1 MIKPIHRILLIS
13 LLLFS
18 ELFTF
23 AQTNPLEKRATLQVQ
38 NEPLENVFTAL
49 TQQTGV
55 RFSYNSQLINPKSKV
70 TVNVQ
75 NKTIKEILP
84 KIIPA
89 SVTYKKVGEH
99 IVFLAKGEKEK
110 GEREKGESEKG
121 EKEKGEREARER
133 ENGNGRISPSN
144 FEGVPEGRGSLF
156 EEKNDSDNGKLM
168 NDCLTDVS
176 VAEDTLTLT
185 KDTLSLTKEEEMKAQ
200 IAGILMAVATASAPV
215 VAQDTTQIAEHS
227 TQDSTS
233 SQKPEKPLVPAQLT
247 FIYPLGTG
255 FVKSAEKSYHFSLN
269 VLGGVIGQ
277 LRGFEAGSIFNIN
290 KYGAIG
296 AQFAGVFNIA
306 AACNPTL
313 SSRNAQ
319 FAGVFNL
326 TQKGKSAQFAGVF
339 NIGDTAYFQAGGVFN
354 MAHETGAQ
362 FAGVFNYADTARFQ
376 AAGVV
381 NIAGEAPFQ
390 AAGVAN
396 VSSKTAFQAAGVANV
411 SYQRAAFQ
419 AAGVVNV
426 AQESVCQIAGV
437 VNVTK
442 KGRFQMGVI
451 NVRDTADGVSLG
463 LINIVKHG
471 GILEAGI
478 EAGEFVHT
486 AVTFRSGV
494 QRLYSI
500 ISVGYN
506 YTDNFW
512 SVGYGLGTSFK
523 LVGNLSLNL
532 ELTHATL
539 YNHNWS
545 NRYSSAGK
553 ALTQFTPMLNYRF
566 AKHFKIYAGPSL
578 NLLYQYDDYFSGY
591 YKLKIPYS
599 MYQHTFPSIATVSRT
614 LDLWVGV
621 VGGIKF

>member
-1 MIKPIHRILLIS
+1 MSVRTFFLVF
-13 LLLFS
+13 LFFVLKQTAYS
-18 ELFTF
+18 
-23 AQTNPLEKRATLQVQ
+23 QTNPLEKRATLQVQ
-38 NEPLENVFTAL
+38 NEPVENVFTVL

-99 IVFLAKGEKEK
+99 IVFLQK
-110 GEREKGESEKG
+110 
-121 EKEKGEREARER
+121 
-133 ENGNGRISPSN
+133 
-144 FEGVPEGRGSLF
+144 
-156 EEKNDSDNGKLM
+156 DNGKLM
-168 NDCLTDVS
+168 NDCLNDVS

-185 KDTLSLTKEEEMKAQ
+185 KDTISLTKEEEMKAQ

-215 VAQDTTQIAEHS
+215 VAQDTTQMKQQREQAVHSEQVDKKTSEQVNESTSGQDTQIAEHS

-255 FVKSAEKSYHFSLN
+255 WVKSAEKSYHFSLN

-277 LRGFEAGSIFNIN
+277 LQGFEAGSIFNIN
-290 KYGAIG
+290 KYGARG

-306 AACNPTL
+306 AACNPAL

-362 FAGVFNYADTARFQ
+362 FAGVFNSADTARFQ

-396 VSSKTAFQAAGVANV
+396 VSSKTAFQAAGVVNV